1 MDLDLKETNSKQSR
15 ARIHPEGDG
24 QRGYTSPH
32 PEHLT
37 ERVPHVSHRGRSAR
51 ETLDRPRPVP
61 PRVTPAL
68 PALDLPAAS
77 PEPAAVPTSPASWRP
92 RRRGLSFWSAFAIAV
107 DSLLRNKTRSVL
119 AMLGIIIG
127 VASVITMM
135 ALAEGTRLQVEA
147 SIRKMGTNTLMVR
160 AAEIRRGGVAQGA
173 ESGLSLKLE
182 DVAEIVRQCPA
193 VSHASPR
200 VGGSAQVKFGN
211 KNSRTDVMGVTSDFF
226 TIRNMP
232 VASGRAF
239 RSTEIASRARV
250 CVLGSSL
257 ADTLFGNLHPLGKR
271 VAVRGQPFEVV
282 GVLAARGGSDSDWDE
297 RIWIPVT
304 TAMTRMFGL
313 KYISRIDVQARDEA
327 SMAAAQE
334 QIDALLTRT
343 TGVREGQEKGFEIR
357 NQLDLLET
365 ANESNQVLTMLLAGI
380 AGVSLLVGGIGIM
393 NIMLV
398 SVVERTREI
407 GIRRALGAYR
417 SDIVAQFVI
426 ESLVMCSVGAGL
438 GVLGG
443 MLACWVG
450 ATWAS
455 WPIQITLSSI
465 ALSSGCAVGI
475 GFFFGLYPAVRAAGL
490 SPLQAL
496 RHE

>member
-1 MDLDLKETNSKQSR
+1 
-15 ARIHPEGDG
+15 
-24 QRGYTSPH
+24 
-32 PEHLT
+32 
-37 ERVPHVSHRGRSAR
+37 
-51 ETLDRPRPVP
+51 
-61 PRVTPAL
+61 
-68 PALDLPAAS
+68 
-77 PEPAAVPTSPASWRP
+77 
-92 RRRGLSFWSAFAIAV
+92 
-107 DSLLRNKTRSVL
+107 
-119 AMLGIIIG
+119 MLGIIIG
-127 VASVITMM
+127 VSSVITMM

-147 SIRKMGTNTLMVR
+147 SIRKMGTNTLMIR
-160 AAEIRRGGVAQGA
+160 PAEMKRGGVAQGA
-173 ESGLSLKLE
+173 ETALTLKLE
-182 DVAEIVRQCPA
+182 DSEAMPLACPA
-193 VSHASPR
+193 VVRTSPR
-200 VGGSAQVKFGN
+200 VGGSAQVKYGN

-232 VASGRAF
+232 IGSGRAF
-239 RSTEIASRARV
+239 RAAEIASRERV
-250 CVLGSSL
+250 CVLGASI
-257 ADTLFGNLHPLGKR
+257 AETLFGSLNPLGKR
-271 VAVRGQPFEVV
+271 VAVRGQPYEVI
-282 GVLAARGGSDSDWDE
+282 GVLVARGGSDSDWDE
-297 RIWIPVT
+297 RLWVPVT

-327 SMAAAQE
+327 SMAAAQD
-334 QIDALLTRT
+334 QIDAFLSKR

-365 ANESNQVLTMLLAGI
+365 ASESNQLLTMLLAGI

-407 GIRRALGAYR
+407 GIRRAIGAFR

-450 ATWAS
+450 ATYAS
-455 WPIQITLSSI
+455 WPIQITAASIVLSC
-465 ALSSGCAVGI
+465 GCAVGI